1 MRAALSMGD
10 WPTLAFGCGTSST
23 LVRIGSKRDVA
34 SRRIPPYRATPL
46 VSAVAKITAWGV
58 TDCVREFFTA
68 PLGWGWGG
76 VLNRTPPERW
86 WWRAA
91 ASRHTA
97 RPRALRRLHDSSV
110 GAKARVSPFLLPPS
124 WGWDAAVP
132 YTVARAGL
140 GVALGSTTM
149 RNA

>member
-1 MRAALSMGD
+1 MRISDWSSDVCSSDLRWVIGRRWRLVAGRARLWCALDQS
-10 WPTLAFGCGTSST
+10 
-23 LVRIGSKRDVA
+23 GS
-34 SRRIPPYRATPL
+34 
-46 VSAVAKITAWGV
+46 
-58 TDCVREFFTA
+58 
-68 PLGWGWGG
+68 
-76 VLNRTPPERW
+76 
-86 WWRAA
+86 WRAA

-132 YTVARAGL
+132 YTAARAGL